1 MLILL
6 NSDRRSM
13 GGLGTN
19 EQQRATNNNTTDSN
33 VANAMDLNI
42 IQSGVT
48 TAKRKQGD
56 GQDLVTQEAP
66 SKVVSSKAL

>member
-1 MLILL
+1 MLIHL

-19 EQQRATNNNTTDSN
+19 EQQRDTNNNTTNSN
-33 VANAMDLNI
+33 VTNAMDSNI

-48 TAKRKQGD
+48 AAKRKQGD
-56 GQDLVTQEAP
+56 GQDLVTQEVP